1 MTENKVVPKLR
12 FAKFKNEK
20 DTNSYK
26 KYSFTDVFLFSTG
39 KNIKQNEASPQFKTP
54 CVRYGE
60 LYHMYGEV
68 IYNVI
73 NKTNLPESELL
84 FSKGNEILLPSA
96 GEEPIG
102 IGAASA
108 LPFKNIA
115 IGRTINVLSP
125 RIEEMYS
132 QYYVSYYINEK
143 LKKKIARLAKG
154 VSISNVYNS
163 DLKKLK
169 IILPSLKEQQKVDS
183 FLSAVDK
190 KLQQLTKKKELLEEY
205 KKGVMQKIFS
215 REIRFKDDNG
225 NSYPDWEE
233 KKLGDLCELKN
244 GYAFKSSK
252 YVSEGF
258 YKIVTIKNVQD
269 GKMVDGFN
277 TINIIPTNLED
288 HQILQ
293 LNDILIS
300 MTGNVG
306 RVCRVKFKNCILN
319 QRVGKFITKDIFED
333 YLYYSLNSK
342 QFLKSMEN
350 IGQGAAQLN
359 IGKKEILGFKRL
371 HPTSKKEQKK
381 IADFLSAIDDKID
394 TTSTQI
400 DKNKEFKKGLLQQ
413 MFV

>member
-1 MTENKVVPKLR
+1 MDLMTENKVVPKLR
-12 FAKFKNEK
+12 FAEFKNEK

-26 KYSFTDVFLFSTG
+26 KHPFTDVFLFSTG
-39 KNIKQNEASPQFKTP
+39 KSIKQNEASPQFKTP

-169 IILPSLKEQQKVDS
+169 IILPSLKEQLKVDS

-190 KLQQLTKKKELLEEY
+190 KLQQLTKKKELLSAY
-205 KKGVMQKIFS
+205 KKGIMQKIFS
-215 REIRFKDDNG
+215 QELCFKDDNG
-225 NSYPDWEE
+225 NNFPDWEE
-233 KKLGDLCELKN
+233 KKFTELLKLFSSSQVKN
-244 GYAFKSSK
+244 SEMLIEGK
-252 YVSEGF
+252 YPVIEQGKKESLNYSNDEN
-258 YKIVTIKNVQD
+258 KLIKNECVIVY
-269 GKMVDGFN
+269 G
-277 TINIIPTNLED
+277 D
-288 HQILQ
+288 HTTVI
-293 LNDILIS
+293 
-300 MTGNVG
+300 
-306 RVCRVKFKNCILN
+306 
-319 QRVGKFITKDIFED
+319 KFIDFNFVAGPSVKLLKALNKSDLK
-333 YLYYSLNSK
+333 YLYYNLCYNNIKPEGYKRHFSI
-342 QFLKSMEN
+342 LKK
-350 IGQGAAQLN
+350 IYLQLPN
-359 IGKKEILGFKRL
+359 LE
-371 HPTSKKEQKK
+371 EQKK
-381 IADFLSAIDDKID
+381 IANFLSAVDNKID
-394 TTSTQI
+394 LVSTQI
-400 DKNKEFKKGLLQQ
+400 ENTKAFKKGLLQQ